1 MRTPIL
7 AVGILALFGAVQ
19 PASAQMCGGG
29 QQQAQTSTPGMGGMM
44 CGGTGQAA
52 ASDPMTDN
60 RTPSQQGAKSGMCP
74 CCRNMAMMRGGQMG
88 GGMNHDNMPGM
99 EMPKPNQQ

>member
-1 MRTPIL
+1 MRTPL
-7 AVGILALFGAVQ
+7 FAVGILALFGAVH

-29 QQQAQTSTPGMGGMM
+29 QQQAQTSRSGMGGMM
-44 CGGTGQAA
+44 CGTGQSAA
-52 ASDPMTDN
+52 NDPMTDS
-60 RTPSQQGAKSGMCP
+60 RTLSQQSAQSGMCP

-99 EMPKPNQQ
+99 EQPKQ